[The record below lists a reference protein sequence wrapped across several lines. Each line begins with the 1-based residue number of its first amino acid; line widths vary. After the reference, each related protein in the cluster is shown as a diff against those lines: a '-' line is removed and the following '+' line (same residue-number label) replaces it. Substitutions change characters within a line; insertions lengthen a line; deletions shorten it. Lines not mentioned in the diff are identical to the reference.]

1 MSYTLVLNTL
11 DRTNSGAY
19 SDEATFEFDWTRLDD
34 DCEYMMKFAV
44 MTQYM
49 NLGVTT
55 TFPIIKATFLGNVSN
70 TITTVNPSV
79 IRDITNYCG
88 IGFFPRG
95 FRNTDGQIETY
106 YDNNGGIYLRSR
118 PTISPFTI
126 LIRRSDADNF
136 LPTRPTTQIVYQFNF
151 IPLKAY
157 INTTSITTM
166 NYKPRLVVLNGSN
179 GTPATAGYFNN
190 VTYEV
195 NWAQMVDTP
204 YRIKWNIQSEA
215 MRLVQP
221 IYQPYISVGA
231 IEQANVYQFIN
242 ASNQS
247 LVGNIIGFTRSYR
260 PSNTSW
266 IFNYYSDAN
275 DVIIK
280 GRPKKNI
287 FEVKMIDPSTNG
299 LWLDGNGLA
308 RTYVLNLWFI
318 PLHGYG
324 TIV

>member
-1 MSYTLVLNTL
+1 MSYTLVLNTA
-11 DRTNSGAY
+11 DRTNSGGY
-19 SDEATFEFDWTRLDD
+19 SDEATFDFDWTRLDD

-44 MTQYM
+44 MSQYM
-49 NLGVTT
+49 NISTST

-70 TITTVNPSV
+70 NITTVTTTTCADV
-79 IRDITNYCG
+79 TNYCG

-126 LIRRSDADNF
+126 LIKRSDFDLF
-136 LPTRPTTQIVYQFNF
+136 LPTRPTADILYQFNF

-157 INTTSITTM
+157 INTHSITTM

-179 GTPATAGYFNN
+179 GSPVVSAVYNN

-195 NWAQMVDTP
+195 NWAQMEDVP
-204 YRIKWNIQSEA
+204 YRIKWNLQSEA
-215 MRLVQP
+215 MRIVQP

-231 IEQANVYQFIN
+231 IEQTNIYQYIN
-242 ASNQS
+242 ATNQS

-287 FEVKMIDPSTNG
+287 FQVKIINPSTNG
-299 LWLDGNGLA
+299 LWVDTNGLA
-308 RTYVLNLWFI
+308 RTYILNLYFI